1 MLRILALAPG
11 ILLAVFSFG
20 IFHWEEPTTTMMAD
34 PLLLAG
40 KFYRISL
47 SGVETDLSKII
58 ESAKQAGFSVRIATG
73 PTVTY
78 FLGTQ
83 SCPDC
88 TPENERERL
97 SFPHLFVDG
106 ALLWLRAEEMLSRY
120 NVRPAVSGGYELIIA
135 PKTTTSASAIL
146 HEIGLKLV
154 QLAIVP
160 NPLLPLAVEELTVV
174 PGVKPPNPPKGV
186 RLDSVLYA
194 LMLMPDWYE
203 FAPQVRLELW
213 GLRVRVIVELTTP
226 DAQLAPT
233 HNIIIEARSPS
244 GLMRVLVP
252 IHQLVALAS
261 DSAVKLVRP
270 PFQPGW

>member
-1 MLRILALAPG
+1 MLRTFVLVPW
-11 ILLAVFSFG
+11 ILLVIFSVNLLR
-20 IFHWEEPTTTMMAD
+20 WEEPAATIMAD

-40 KFYRISL
+40 KFYRIPL
-47 SGVETDLSKII
+47 SSDETNLLQSI
-58 ESAKQAGFSVRIATG
+58 EAAKQAGFSVRIATG
-73 PTVTY
+73 TNVIY

-83 SCPDC
+83 PCTDC

-106 ALLWLRAEEMLSRY
+106 ALFWLRAEEMLSRY
-120 NVRPAVSGGYELIIA
+120 NLRPAVSGGYELIVA
-135 PKTTTSASAIL
+135 PKTTASAFAIL
-146 HEIGLKLV
+146 NEIGLKLV
-154 QLAIVP
+154 QLAIVRDP
-160 NPLLPLAVEELTVV
+160 VLPLTIEELTIV
-174 PGVKPPNPPKGV
+174 PGTKPPRPPDGV

-213 GLRVRVIVELTTP
+213 GLRVRVIVELATP

-233 HNIIIEARSPS
+233 HNIIVEARSPS
-244 GLMRVLVP
+244 GLVRVLVP
-252 IHQLVALAS
+252 IHQLIVLAS
-261 DSAVKLVRP
+261 DPAVKLVRP

>member
-1 MLRILALAPG
+1 MTI
-11 ILLAVFSFG
+11 
-20 IFHWEEPTTTMMAD
+20 MAD

-40 KFYRISL
+40 RFYRVAL
-47 SGVETDLSKII
+47 PGLEAEPVRTI
-58 ESAKQAGFSVRIATG
+58 EVAKQAGFSVRIAIGTS
-73 PTVTY
+73 VTY

-83 SCPDC
+83 PCPDC

-106 ALLWLRAEEMLSRY
+106 ALLWLRAEETLSRY

-146 HEIGLKLV
+146 NEIGLKLV
-154 QLAIVP
+154 QLAIVS
-160 NPLLPLAVEELTVV
+160 NPLLPLTVEELTVV
-174 PGVKPPNPPKGV
+174 PGVKPPKPPEGV

-213 GLRVRVIVELTTP
+213 GLRVRVIIELATP

-244 GLMRVLVP
+244 GLMRALVP

-270 PFQPGW
+270 PFQPGQ